1 MTETRTANGD
11 LTFTPRST
19 NVVVQARDNLR
30 YWEDRVNRGLQR
42 PGTVDIHQVPALMA
56 AVRLMIET
64 VDKEVLS

>member
-1 MTETRTANGD
+1 MRETRTANGD
-11 LTFTPRST
+11 LTFSPRST
-19 NVVVQARDNLR
+19 DVIVQVRDNLR
-30 YWEDRVNRGLQR
+30 YWEDRVNRGLQH